1 MTDSNTPSVNTWDR
15 VCDFLNMFW
24 FCFKVFISW
33 TPALLAI
40 GVNCMAFLD
49 SVDNFSMSLLLY
61 VIFFTA
67 FPYLVYFFR
76 FWFPFNLKKD
86 IVSAVIEDVSLAWKL
101 LALYIIGVG
110 GFIINTIVFNTIPKI
125 HTAFVAL
132 SGLSIILFVVS
143 FWWIYKIDKF
153 IREYF
158 AQSALSA
165 ISANVVQD
173 ISHSENKENQN
184 TQNTQNNTNNPT

>member
-1 MTDSNTPSVNTWDR
+1 MTDSNTPGINTWDR

-86 IVSAVIEDVSLAWKL
+86 IVSAIIEDVSLAWKL
-101 LALYIIGVG
+101 LLFYIVEIVG
-110 GFIINTIVFNTIPKI
+110 FLINTIVFNTIPKI

-132 SGLSIILFVVS
+132 SMISIILFVVS
-143 FWWIYKIDKF
+143 FWWIYKLDKF

-158 AQSALSA
+158 AQTVPSITSSVN
-165 ISANVVQD
+165 IVQNND
-173 ISHSENKENQN
+173 SSENKDNQSN
-184 TQNTQNNTNNPT
+184 QNTNNPT